1 MTESELNERLQEEQV
16 MAKGDDANYGSKLSP
31 SARALLRFV
40 KGHEGGKAVN
50 VFQDDAE
57 TLELKRMLNTHRGSL
72 LAVLTKKLEEVVGMG
87 GVSIISQRDVMSVI
101 RTIWEENISCLSR
114 TELPFLSAALKNPAG
129 DIAELAKASGL
140 SYAQARR
147 CQKRLSEARVL
158 KIGGML
164 NHDLLGLERI
174 AIIMENPSLILS
186 GPHMTHTLIV
196 DAYSNLVLSIA
207 TVPSRNRSDFMDAIR
222 IARGSTSNTTIWS
235 ILPGKPHFSPLYF
248 RNGQWKIDAL
258 HLRLVLRGG
267 GAQITLASA
276 PTSSTAELSDIRESD
291 LRIMGSLL
299 EDFTST
305 AGDISRRAGVSDAT
319 AFRRRGEILR
329 RGLVLPRAR
338 VDIPALSERI
348 CCLASSDC
356 AGSLVD
362 AFRCLPLTCQSIL
375 HNLED
380 NTTKKVLFTAALP
393 AGAGRDVIRVL
404 DEEVSKA
411 YDFKAFRVSAAT
423 IDEFKVSRMFDG
435 KKRKWR
441 WSSDMLDVRNY
452 GKILTESSVGQIPVD
467 LA

>member
-1 MTESELNERLQEEQV
+1 LTESELNERLQEEQV
-16 MAKGDDANYGSKLSP
+16 MTKGDDVNYESKLSP

-40 KGHEGGKAVN
+40 MVHESGETVDI
-50 VFQDDAE
+50 FQNDAE
-57 TLELKRMLNTHRGSL
+57 TLELKRMLSTHRGSL
-72 LAVLTKKLEEVVGMG
+72 LAVLTKRLEEVVGMG

-101 RTIWEENISCLSR
+101 RTIWEENISSLSR
-114 TELPFLSAALKNPAG
+114 TELPFLSAALKNLAG
-129 DIAELAKASGL
+129 DIAELAKASRL

-147 CQKRLSEARVL
+147 CHKRLTEAGVL

-164 NHDLLGLERI
+164 NHGLLGLERI
-174 AIIMENPSLILS
+174 AVIMENPSLILS
-186 GPHMTHTLIV
+186 GPHITHTLVV

-207 TVPSRNRSDFMDAIR
+207 TVPYRNRSDFVDAIR

-235 ILPGKPHFSPLYF
+235 ILPGKPRFNPLYF
-248 RNGQWKIDAL
+248 KNSQWKIDAL
-258 HLRLVLRGG
+258 HLRLVLRSG

-276 PTSSTAELSDIRESD
+276 STPSTAELSDIRESD

-299 EDFTST
+299 EDFTAT
-305 AGDISRRAGVSDAT
+305 AGSISEAAGVSPAT
-319 AFRRRGEILR
+319 AFRRRGEVLR
-329 RGLVLPRAR
+329 RGLIMPRAR

-348 CCLASSDC
+348 CCLASTEC
-356 AGSLVD
+356 AGSLVH

-393 AGAGRDVIRVL
+393 AGAGRGVIQVL
-404 DEEVSKA
+404 NEEVSKA
-411 YDFKAFRVSAAT
+411 YDFKAFKISAAT
-423 IDEFKVSRMFDG
+423 IDGFKVSKMFDS
-435 KKRKWR
+435 KKRTWR

-452 GKILTESSVGQIPVD
+452 GKILTESSVAEIPVD